1 MHQSKWPK
9 RQKVLSGNVTFLPV
23 SRFDLFSNFSF
34 CESTAQHFV
43 SNFSLKPQ
51 TKGESGMR
59 TPATFHLSHLRLD
72 QNRLRTCS
80 ERLRARTR
88 GCHDRPQLL
97 LMTLL
102 GCSTARLLSRCVRRR
117 RRRRSD
123 GAPLLIIRQTPFW
136 LIDDFK
142 SGPAKLLKD
151 PNLQPSIGASGGV
164 AANVRCSAQKVSQRL
179 SSVSDTDAKLL

>member
-1 MHQSKWPK
+1 MHQSHWPK
-9 RQKVLSGNVTFLPV
+9 RQKVMSGNVTFLPV
-23 SRFDLFSNFSF
+23 SRFDLFKNFSF
-34 CESTAQHFV
+34 SESTAQNFV

-51 TKGESGMR
+51 TKGESGMW
-59 TPATFHLSHLRLD
+59 TPATFPLSHLRLD
-72 QNRLRTCS
+72 PNRLRTCS
-80 ERLRARTR
+80 ERLRARMR

-117 RRRRSD
+117 GSD
-123 GAPLLIIRQTPFW
+123 GAPLLIIRQIPFW

-142 SGPAKLLKD
+142 SGPAKLLKV
-151 PNLQPSIGASGGV
+151 PKLQPSIGASGGV
-164 AANVRCSAQKVSQRL
+164 AANVRCSEQKVSQRL